1 MRLKETIEETQV
13 LRGKAMLTF
22 TGSQAFTLYDTRA
35 RCASLC
41 PFLRTVEFRFA
52 A

>member
-1 MRLKETIEETQV
+1 MRLKETIEETRV

-22 TGSQAFTLYDTRA
+22 TGSQAFTL
-35 RCASLC
+35 CASLC